1 MSVEGVKGVLEGTLN
16 ESVLTPNSIY
26 GIVIIVVIAYL
37 IIHGIRKVTSSI
49 GSIIGFILLIEIGHI
64 AAFYSSVGIWAPVLK
79 EIFKYDVFTALAQL
93 CVGTPIA
100 DALLYTQAWL
110 IAVMD
115 RVVSFITSILGVW
128 TGYARNAIR

>member
-1 MSVEGVKGVLEGTLN
+1 M
-16 ESVLTPNSIY
+16 
-26 GIVIIVVIAYL
+26 
-37 IIHGIRKVTSSI
+37 
-49 GSIIGFILLIEIGHI
+49 LIEIGHI

-93 CVGTPIA
+93 CVGTPLA

-115 RVVSFITSILGVW
+115 RVVSFITSILGIW

>member
-26 GIVIIVVIAYL
+26 GIVIIIVIAYL

-115 RVVSFITSILGVW
+115 RVVSFITSILGIW

>member
-115 RVVSFITSILGVW
+115 RVVSFITSILGIW

>member
-1 MSVEGVKGVLEGTLN
+1 MSVEGIKGVLENTLSD
-16 ESVLTPNSIY
+16 SVLTPNSIY

-64 AAFYSSVGIWAPVLK
+64 AAFYSSVGVWAPVLK

-110 IAVMD
+110 IAVME
-115 RVVSFITSILGVW
+115 RVVTFVTSILGMW
-128 TGYARNAIR
+128 TKYAHNSVR